1 MLNSYKSR
9 SNPNNDKIDS
19 IISLYKEKK
28 IPNIK
33 TAENVI
39 VLLTSK
45 HKATIPK
52 ARDTYQK
59 LVSKYTEA
67 EPITGRSTREG
78 LLNVEKLNL
87 NNPRSQIQINIKTKN
102 SDRFDNVKDGAEKIA
117 FDVIFKKIKA
127 RLIDETTEMFNHK
140 KSMRLKLGG

>member
-1 MLNSYKSR
+1 MTFKNNIKLLNSYKSR

-19 IISLYKEKK
+19 IINLCKEKK

-52 ARDTYQK
+52 ALDTYEK
-59 LVSKYTEA
+59 ILNKYTDA
-67 EPITGRSTREG
+67 ESITGRSTREG
-78 LLNVEKLNL
+78 FLNVEKLNF
-87 NNPRSQIQINIKTKN
+87 NNPLSHVQINIKTKN
-102 SDRFDNVKDGAEKIA
+102 SDRFDNVKDGAEK
-117 FDVIFKKIKA
+117 
-127 RLIDETTEMFNHK
+127 
-140 KSMRLKLGG
+140 